1 MKAATKLV
9 YLVIVKV
16 T

>member
-9 YLVIVKV
+9 YLLIVKV